1 MKKNVCLFVTLTAGL
16 LLLGACKHTPTLTV
30 AFENVPDQTVDV
42 NYAQIPDLSEISHD
56 TLLSADGKLVWNHEI
71 TQPTE
76 VRMALAQYADYPI
89 SFWICP
95 GEKAK
100 MEIKWEDDDL
110 HYNLS
115 GSEQLAAQ
123 SRMYVIA
130 RDANREMKR
139 VRAQISKAMERGV
152 EYADEQFV
160 DSLSELYRLAQ
171 AAFSDVYMDYVKTYP
186 NDARSAIYLM
196 RHPVK
201 DTFLAYYETLSENVR
216 EGVMKENLDDAKQ
229 KAERLR
235 ELDANALSARK
246 GEVAPDFE
254 MTDVDG
260 NTFRLS
266 DFKDKYV
273 VLDFWGT
280 WCPWCVK
287 GLPRMKAYHKK
298 YASKVEFIGISN
310 RDKTEKLKEFLQQE
324 NMKWRN
330 AQNAEEGNPDV
341 VLMYGVSGYPTKI
354 LLAPGM
360 VIKGRYL
367 GEVEEFYNELDKIR

>member
-1 MKKNVCLFVTLTAGL
+1 MKKNVCLSSILTAAL
-16 LLLGACKHTPTLTV
+16 VLFGACTHTPILTV
-30 AFENVPDQTVDV
+30 VFENVPDQTVDV

-76 VRMALAQYADYPI
+76 VRMALSQYGDYPI

-100 MEIKWEDDDL
+100 MKIKWEDDDL

-115 GSEQLAAQ
+115 GSAQLEAQ
-123 SRMYVIA
+123 SRLYVVA
-130 RDANREMKR
+130 REAYRQMQQ
-139 VRAQISKAMERGV
+139 VRAQKSKAMERGV
-152 EYADEQFV
+152 EYADEQYV
-160 DSLSELYRLAQ
+160 DSLSALYRLAQ
-171 AAFSDVYMDYVKTYP
+171 AAYSDVYMDYVKTYP
-186 NDARSAIYLM
+186 DDARSAIYLM

-201 DTFLAYYETLSENVR
+201 DTFLAYYELLSESVR
-216 EGVMKENLDDAKQ
+216 EGVMKENLDDAKL

-235 ELDANALSARK
+235 ELDANALLARK

-254 MTDVDG
+254 MTDLEG
-260 NTFRLS
+260 RTFRLS

-298 YASKVEFIGISN
+298 YAGKVEFIGISN
-310 RDKTEKLKEFLQQE
+310 RDKTDRLKEFLQE
-324 NMKWRN
+324 KDIRWRN
-330 AQNAEEGNPDV
+330 AQNAEENNPDV

-360 VIKGRYL
+360 VVKGRYL
-367 GEVEEFYNELDKIR
+367 GEVEEFYQELDNLK

>member
-1 MKKNVCLFVTLTAGL
+1 
-16 LLLGACKHTPTLTV
+16 
-30 AFENVPDQTVDV
+30 DV

-56 TLLSADGKLVWNHEI
+56 TLLSANGKLVWNHEI

-76 VRMALAQYADYPI
+76 VRMALSQYGDYPI

-123 SRMYVIA
+123 SRLYAVA
-130 RDANREMKR
+130 RDANREMQQ

-160 DSLSELYRLAQ
+160 DSLSALYRLAQ

-186 NDARSAIYLM
+186 DDARSAIYLM

-201 DTFLAYYETLSENVR
+201 DTFLAYYETLGEKVR

-254 MTDVDG
+254 MTDVQG

-310 RDKTEKLKEFLQQE
+310 RDKAEKLQEFLQQE
-324 NMKWRN
+324 NIKWRN

-354 LLAPGM
+354 FLAPGL
-360 VIKGRYL
+360 VVKGRYL